1 MGNEAASSQQGSC
14 RDLKRR
20 HTPTSPTKPLL
31 HWSFEWVSSSK
42 AILFCQVIREVAR
55 SQRSPSLIP
64 SVTQKSLLIII
75 NNPIYVFINC
85 HPPEKD
91 WLKPCRYLISSFK
104 LIGHSPWNT
113 EDVHVHTSKLGNK
126 NARWEKLSVQV
137 TFQSERILTLSLW
150 PQQSHHTSPLLVVWL
165 TNQSYGKGK

>member
-1 MGNEAASSQQGSC
+1 MKQHPQ
-14 RDLKRR
+14 
-20 HTPTSPTKPLL
+20 T
-31 HWSFEWVSSSK
+31 VSK
-42 AILFCQVIREVAR
+42 AAAETKREDTLPLHLPNYCSTEVLNGSVHLKQSVIREVAR

-104 LIGHSPWNT
+104 LIGHSHWNT

-126 NARWEKLSVQV
+126 NARWEKLSAQV

-150 PQQSHHTSPLLVVWL
+150 PQQSQQHITPSAGMVNKPILW
-165 TNQSYGKGK
+165 